1 MKERVS
7 GLAKPEKGPRKE
19 AESALGQ
26 EAVSEQG
33 RGSHTVFPGTANGK
47 RQRSAVCKE
56 IHKTAVFCAVG
67 VGVLS
72 SRSHQIAKAEKVG
85 DTGRAYLPT
94 YVPVE
99 PNDYLQTKQSAGVD
113 ASFHCCNYCLI
124 FLSKHI
130 LSSLNMHLP
139 NVVSLLD
146 REKKKICGLIRW
158 TVT

>member
-1 MKERVS
+1 MQNLRKASGRRQNLHWARKLSANKE
-7 GLAKPEKGPRKE
+7 GGA
-19 AESALGQ
+19 
-26 EAVSEQG
+26 
-33 RGSHTVFPGTANGK
+33 HTVFPGTANGK

-99 PNDYLQTKQSAGVD
+99 PNDYL
-113 ASFHCCNYCLI
+113 
-124 FLSKHI
+124 
-130 LSSLNMHLP
+130 
-139 NVVSLLD
+139 
-146 REKKKICGLIRW
+146 
-158 TVT
+158 